1 MTSEKRKKTENSRD
15 IEWDLSALDESTD
28 DEWDL
33 SAIEESPKAEWD
45 LSALEDRDQ
54 DTISTEGT
62 ALDTT
67 ILIDTREKKPFLFES
82 YDVTTMRQK
91 LDTGDYSIEGYN
103 DGFAI
108 ERKAKDDFLRSIS
121 HERERFKEE
130 LERAISFDI
139 PMAIVVEA
147 PWVEFRNGNYRRK
160 VPVSSVEGTVK
171 SWKNRYNI
179 EWYFEENRSAA
190 QRKTLEL
197 LSEWKEIV

>member
-1 MTSEKRKKTENSRD
+1 MRRKSCKKTIDSSD
-15 IEWDLSALDESTD
+15 DEWDLSALDENTD

-33 SAIEESPKAEWD
+33 SALKETPKDEWD

-54 DTISTEGT
+54 DTISTEAT
-62 ALDTT
+62 ALDEA
-67 ILIDTREKKPFLFES
+67 ILIDTREKKPFPFES
-82 YDVTTMRQK
+82 YDVTTTWQK
-91 LDTGDYSIEGYN
+91 LDTGDYSIEGYSN
-103 DGFAI
+103 RFAI

-121 HERERFKEE
+121 HERERFEEE

-147 PWVEFRNGNYRRK
+147 PWREFRNGDYRRN
-160 VPVSSVEGTVK
+160 VPVNSIEGTVK
-171 SWKNRYNI
+171 AWENRHNI

-197 LSEWKEIV
+197 LAEWKSMV